1 MSLQPHSTWR
11 YIAIITIVLSMDS
24 IAAFG
29 TDLPPRMPVKAPPL
43 VSPLLYDWSG
53 PYIGGHLGYL
63 WGRTRVEEDG
73 AIVEDNA
80 RTASSAEYLPGTIGS
95 MERLFSAS
103 RVTSAGATPMASV
116 PCRRFP

>member
-11 YIAIITIVLSMDS
+11 YIAIVTIVLSMDS

-73 AIVEDNA
+73 AIVEDNNNHKGSMVVPA
-80 RTASSAEYLPGTIGS
+80 TNLPG
-95 MERLFSAS
+95 EPLPP
-103 RVTSAGATPMASV
+103 VTSPSKK
-116 PCRRFP
+116 